1 MRKHVVRTGV
11 LLSFFLFVSAIAKDT
26 PFQVITWPPSG
37 SAVVRFSFGKLK
49 EVGSVGHQ
57 RSYLVDVTAE
67 NLWGKPIKDAT
78 FSVYFFDKAK
88 ARIGEGYI
96 SLNNVAPGEVIKLE
110 MPFGA
115 SGVPASMALDARSLP
130 PELGPAKPPRTV
142 TLTVNSVP

>member
-37 SAVVRFSFGKLK
+37 SAVLLFSFGKLK

-78 FSVYFFDKAK
+78 FSVYFF
-88 ARIGEGYI
+88 E
-96 SLNNVAPGEVIKLE
+96 
-110 MPFGA
+110 
-115 SGVPASMALDARSLP
+115 
-130 PELGPAKPPRTV
+130 
-142 TLTVNSVP
+142 